1 MSLQSP
7 LAKVIGLGSARAGA
21 DHWWAQ
27 RVSSIALLLLGSW
40 FLVSL
45 ACLDGF
51 DYGSVAAFLARPGN
65 AILVILLVT
74 TIGYHSKLGLQVV
87 IEDYVANKALKVS
100 ALILSAFFHVLTAFA
115 AAYAVLMISLGR
127 PA

>member
-7 LAKVIGLGSARAGA
+7 LAKVIGLGSAREGA

-27 RVSSIALLLLGSW
+27 RVSSVALLILGSW

-45 ACLDGF
+45 ACLDSF
-51 DYGSVAAFLARPGN
+51 SYQDVSAFLARPWN
-65 AILVILLVT
+65 AILVILLVV

-87 IEDYVANKALKVS
+87 IEDYVAGKALKVT
-100 ALILSAFFHVLTAFA
+100 ALILSSFFHVLVAFA
-115 AAYAVLMISLGR
+115 AAYAVLMISTGT
-127 PA
+127 AA

>member
-7 LAKVIGLGSARAGA
+7 LAKVIGLGSAREGT

-27 RVSSIALLLLGSW
+27 RVSSVALLILGSW

-45 ACLDGF
+45 AGLDSMAF
-51 DYGSVAAFLARPGN
+51 ADVREFLAAPWN
-65 AILVILLVT
+65 AILVILLIAS
-74 TIGYHSKLGLQVV
+74 IGYHSKLGVQVV
-87 IEDYVANKALKVS
+87 IEDYLANRALKVS
-100 ALILSAFFHVLTAFA
+100 ALILSAFFHALVAFA
-115 AAYAVLMISLGR
+115 GAFAVLMISLGA

>member
-7 LAKVIGLGSARAGA
+7 LAKVIGLGSAREGT

-27 RVSSIALLLLGSW
+27 RVSSVALLILGSW

-45 ACLDGF
+45 ASLDSLAF
-51 DYGSVAAFLARPGN
+51 ADVRAFLSAPWN
-65 AILVILLVT
+65 AILVILLIA
-74 TIGYHSKLGLQVV
+74 TIGYHSKLGVQVV
-87 IEDYVANKALKVS
+87 IEDYIATRALKVS
-100 ALILSAFFHVLTAFA
+100 ALILSAFFHTLVAFA
-115 AAYAVLMISLGR
+115 GAYAVLMISLGA

>member
-1 MSLQSP
+1 MSLRSP
-7 LAKVIGLGSARAGA
+7 LGKVIGLGSAREGA

-27 RVSSIALLLLGSW
+27 RVSSIALLLLGCW

-51 DYGSVAAFLARPGN
+51 DYASVNAFLARPRN
-65 AILVILLVT
+65 AILVILLVA

-87 IEDYVANKALKVS
+87 IEDYLSNRAIKVS
-100 ALILSAFFHVLTAFA
+100 ALILSGFLHVLVAFA
-115 AAYAVLMISLGR
+115 AAYAVLIISLG
-127 PA
+127 ASV

>member
-7 LAKVIGLGSARAGA
+7 LAKVIGLGSAREGA

-27 RVSSIALLLLGSW
+27 RVSSVALLLLGGW
-40 FLVSL
+40 FLVAL

-51 DYGSVAAFLARPGN
+51 DYASVATFLARPWN
-65 AILVILLVT
+65 AILVILLVA

-87 IEDYVANKALKVS
+87 IEDYLANKALKVS
-100 ALILSAFFHVLTAFA
+100 ALILSAFFHVLVAST

-127 PA
+127 SV